1 MTKLVA
7 IHLLHLAGATK
18 GSVEVIEPGQV
29 FTAREDEL
37 TLTKGGIHAAA
48 REYDAE
54 NDKGRKVF
62 VRAGATASTGA
73 PAAGSEDLS
82 KLTKAQLVALAASE
96 EIAID
101 DKATNAVII
110 DTIVA
115 GRKAKDED
123 AI

>member
-1 MTKLVA
+1 MTKLIA
-7 IHLLHLAGATK
+7 IHALHLASAVAGQ
-18 GSVEVIEPGQV
+18 VEEIAPGQAFV
-29 FTAREDEL
+29 AREDEL
-37 TLTKGGIHAAA
+37 YLNERGATRLATSA
-48 REYDAE
+48 
-54 NDKGRKVF
+54 DKGATLVT
-62 VRAGATASTGA
+62 RAGATAAVAA

-82 KLTKAQLVALAASE
+82 KFTKAQLVALAAAE

-110 DTIVA
+110 EVIEA

>member
-1 MTKLVA
+1 MTKLIA
-7 IHLLHLAGATK
+7 IHALHLASAVAGQI
-18 GSVEVIEPGQV
+18 EVIEPGQAFV
-29 FTAREDEL
+29 ARDEELSLNDRGATRLATAE
-37 TLTKGGIHAAA
+37 
-48 REYDAE
+48 
-54 NDKGRKVF
+54 DKGAKLV
-62 VRAGATASTGA
+62 VRAGATAGDAAS
-73 PAAGSEDLS
+73 AAGSEDLS
-82 KLTKAQLVALAASE
+82 KLTKAQLVALAAAE